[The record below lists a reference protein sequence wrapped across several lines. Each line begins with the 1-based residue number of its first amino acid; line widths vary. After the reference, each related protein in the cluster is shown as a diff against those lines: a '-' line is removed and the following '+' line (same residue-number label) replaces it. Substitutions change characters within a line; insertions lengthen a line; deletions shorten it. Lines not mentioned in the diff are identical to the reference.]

1 LAVSGSGEGCVAW
14 CVLGRETPVRK
25 RLPAFTLIE
34 LLIVLLILG
43 IVAAMVIP
51 MVSGTDDA
59 QCEAAAR
66 VIVADLELAQSTA
79 LARQAEVAL
88 VFSDDGQSYKVVLS
102 MSQDLSDYASLV
114 TLEHPLMPGQT
125 YEVNV
130 VTDLQLPDVV
140 LSGAAFGGDGH
151 VVFDSFG
158 SPGFG
163 GSVVVTAGAASLT
176 VSVEPIT
183 GAVSVN

>member
-1 LAVSGSGEGCVAW
+1 MVS
-14 CVLGRETPVRK
+14 K

-43 IVAAMVIP
+43 IVGAMVVP

-88 VFSDDGQSYKVVLS
+88 VFGEDGESYKVVLS
-102 MSQDLSDYASLV
+102 GVQDLGDYAALV
-114 TLEHPLMPGQT
+114 TLEHPLMPGRN

-130 VTDLQLPDVV
+130 VADLRLPDVV
-140 LSGAAFGGDGH
+140 LSDADFGGDRY
-151 VVFDSFG
+151 VVFDTFG

-163 GSVVVTAGAASLT
+163 GSIVVTAGAASLT